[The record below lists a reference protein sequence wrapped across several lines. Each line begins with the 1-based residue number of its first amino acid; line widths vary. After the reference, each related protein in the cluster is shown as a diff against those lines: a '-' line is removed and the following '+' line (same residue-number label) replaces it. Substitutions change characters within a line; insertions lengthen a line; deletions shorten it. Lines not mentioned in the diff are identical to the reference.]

1 MIFFIDRNS
10 LELYFFNLINIIVYL
25 DDVNFEF

>member
-10 LELYFFNLINIIVYL
+10 LELYFFNLINFIVYL